1 MTNGKPPSVNAL
13 GTRVAA
19 LNLDEAVRLVGT
31 WLREDATGRYVCAT
45 DVHCIM
51 ESYRRPEVRRAYNS
65 ADLCVPDGMPLTWL
79 GRLRGNCTMNRVY
92 GPDLM
97 LRLLRLSAESGITN
111 FFLGGD
117 EGVADELSRRMTLR
131 FPGLRTVGTHTP
143 PFRPLLP
150 REKDNL
156 IQQINALQPDLIWV
170 GLGAPKQ
177 DLFMFEFHQ
186 ALNSKVMIGV
196 GAAFDFHTGRIRQA
210 PRWMMPLGLEW
221 FFRLCVEPRRLGPR
235 YLRNNPSFLWHIFL
249 QETGIRHYPL
259 D

>member
-1 MTNGKPPSVNAL
+1 MTNDRPPSINAL

-19 LNLDEAVRLVGT
+19 LNLDDTVRLVGA
-31 WLREDATGRYVCAT
+31 WLREDTTGRYICAT

-51 ESYRRPEVRRAYNS
+51 ESFRRPEVRRAYNS

-79 GRLRGNCTMNRVY
+79 GRLRGNRSMNRVY

-97 LRLLRLSAESGITN
+97 LRLLGLSAERGYAN
-111 FFLGGD
+111 FFLGGA

-131 FPGLRTVGTHTP
+131 FPGIKIVGTHCP
-143 PFRPLLP
+143 PFRPLFP
-150 REKDNL
+150 EEKTML
-156 IQQINALQPDLIWV
+156 ITEINALRPDLVWV

-177 DLFMFEFHQ
+177 DLFMAEYHE
-186 ALNSKVMIGV
+186 LLKSKVMIGV
-196 GAAFDFHTGRIRQA
+196 GAAFDFHTGRVRQA

-221 FFRLCVEPRRLGPR
+221 LFRLCVEPRRLGPR
-235 YLRNNPSFLWHIFL
+235 YLRNNPSFIWHILL
-249 QETGIRHYPL
+249 QQSGMRKYPL